1 MHFMKTALRMTWHY
15 EHIPL
20 EKNSYLVQRYK
31 IQIPGLSPLFKHPV
45 LQSGH
50 TKTGVF
56 KNVGRIMDDADVQA
70 NATGVDQPVQAV
82 RKGRVR
88 KVDGAPRAALAAK
101 KKKEPKAPRNP
112 FRRSGTGKLQLK
124 RMQMS
129 ARIESMTPRVTVLR
143 ERLET
148 MSGRLDLITG
158 KLRLVNDELIA
169 RASMMQPVS
178 DGVGGVTDDVAQ

>member
-1 MHFMKTALRMTWHY
+1 MKTASRMTWHHG
-15 EHIPL
+15 HIPI

-31 IQIPGLSPLFKHPV
+31 IQNPRLSPLFTHSV

-56 KNVGRIMDDADVQA
+56 INVGRIMDDAEVQA

-88 KVDGAPRAALAAK
+88 KVDGAPRAALTVK

-112 FRRSGTGKLQLK
+112 FRRSATGKLQLK

-129 ARIESMTPRVTVLR
+129 ARIESMTPRVAVLR
-143 ERLET
+143 ERLAT

-158 KLRLVNDELIA
+158 KLSLVNDELTA
-169 RASMMQPVS
+169 RASMMQPV
-178 DGVGGVTDDVAQ
+178 GTVVGGVKDDVAQ